1 MDVRAAVELALSQAD
16 GTAVSTQLQT
26 ISPLSGG
33 QIGQV
38 YRVELADGTPLVVK
52 FDDGPEP
59 QLDIEGAM
67 LRYLAEQTELPV
79 PSVIHSEP
87 HLLIME
93 WMPGQS
99 HFSPQAEMDAAEHL
113 AALHSVTAPT
123 FGFPFMTLIGA
134 FTQPNEPTA
143 SWLDFFREQRIF
155 HLMREGVRLGRL
167 PQTFVPRLEKLC
179 AQWHKWLAE
188 PDQPALIHGDVWTTN
203 VLAENGRI
211 TAFLDPAL
219 YFGIDEMELA
229 YIALFNSFGTPFFRR
244 YEEIRPLPPGFYE
257 ERRHLYSLYPLLS
270 HVCHFGGS
278 YVGMVDS
285 VLRRFGF

>member
-1 MDVRAAVELALSQAD
+1 MEIRSAVE
-16 GTAVSTQLQT
+16 TAVSSQLQE
-26 ISPLSGG
+26 IVPLAGG

-38 YRVELADGTPLVVK
+38 YRIRLADGTPLVAK
-52 FDDGPEP
+52 FDDGPQP
-59 QLDIEGAM
+59 QLDIEGNM
-67 LRYLAEQTELPV
+67 LCYLAEQTQLPV
-79 PSVIHSEP
+79 PTVVFSQP
-87 HLLIME
+87 HLLIMA

-99 HFSPQAEMDAAEHL
+99 RFSPQAETEAAEHL
-113 AALHSVTAPT
+113 AALHAVTAPT

-134 FTQPNEPTA
+134 FTQPNPATA

-155 HLMREGVRLGRL
+155 HLMWAGVRLGRL
-167 PQTFVPRLEKLC
+167 PESFVPRLERLGG
-179 AQWHKWLAE
+179 QLDNWLAE
-188 PDQPALIHGDVWTTN
+188 PERPSLIHGDIWTSN

-244 YEEIRPLPPGFYE
+244 YEEIRSLPPGFYE
-257 ERRHLYSLYPLLS
+257 ERQHLYSLYPLLS

-285 VLRRFGF
+285 VLRRFGY

>member
-1 MDVRAAVELALSQAD
+1 MDVQTAVE
-16 GTAVSTQLQT
+16 TAVSHQLRE
-26 ISPLSGG
+26 IAPLSGG

-38 YRVELADGTPLVVK
+38 YRVRLVDGTPLVVK
-52 FDDGPEP
+52 FDDGSEP
-59 QLDIEGAM
+59 QLDIEGNM
-67 LRYLAEQTELPV
+67 LCYLAEHTQLPV
-79 PSVIHSEP
+79 PGVVFSQP

-93 WMPGQS
+93 WVPGQS
-99 HFSPQAEMDAAEHL
+99 RFSPQAEADAAEHL
-113 AALHSVTAPT
+113 AALHAVTAPT

-134 FTQPNEPTA
+134 FTQPNLPTT
-143 SWLDFFREQRIF
+143 SWLDFFREQRIY

-167 PQTFVPRLEKLC
+167 PQSFVPRLEKLC
-179 AQWHKWLAE
+179 GRLDRWLAE
-188 PDQPALIHGDVWTTN
+188 PERPSLIHGDIWTTN

-211 TAFLDPAL
+211 TAFLDPAI

-229 YIALFNSFGTPFFRR
+229 YITLFNSFGAPFFRR
-244 YEEIRPLPPGFYE
+244 YEEIRPLLPGFFE

-285 VLRRFGF
+285 VLRRFGY

>member
-1 MDVRAAVELALSQAD
+1 MEIRTAVE
-16 GTAVSTQLQT
+16 TAVSSQLQE
-26 ISPLSGG
+26 IAPLSGG

-38 YRVELADGTPLVVK
+38 YRIRLADGTPLVAK
-52 FDDGPEP
+52 FDDGPQP
-59 QLDIEGAM
+59 QLDIEGNM
-67 LRYLAEQTELPV
+67 LRYLAQHTRLPV
-79 PSVIHSEP
+79 PTVIFSQP
-87 HLLIME
+87 HLLIMA

-99 HFSPQAEMDAAEHL
+99 RFSPQAEADAAEHL
-113 AALHSVTAPT
+113 AALHAVTAPT

-134 FTQPNEPTA
+134 FTQPNPATA

-155 HLMREGVRLGRL
+155 HLMWAAVQLGRL
-167 PQTFVPRLEKLC
+167 PESFVPRLERLGG
-179 AQWHKWLAE
+179 QLDRWLAE
-188 PDQPALIHGDVWTTN
+188 PERPSLIHGDIWTSN

-219 YFGIDEMELA
+219 YFGIDEIELA

-285 VLRRFGF
+285 VLHRFGF

>member
-1 MDVRAAVELALSQAD
+1 MNVRSALE
-16 GTAVSTQLQT
+16 TAVSSQIQE
-26 ISPLSGG
+26 IEPLTGG

-38 YRVELADGTPLVVK
+38 YRVLLGDGTPLVAK

-59 QLDIEGAM
+59 QLDIEGKM
-67 LRYLAEQTELPV
+67 LSYLAEQTQLPV
-79 PSVIHSEP
+79 PAVVFSQP

-93 WMPGQS
+93 WVSGQS
-99 HFSPQAEMDAAEHL
+99 RFSPQAEANAAEHL
-113 AALHSVTAPT
+113 AALHEVTAPT

-134 FTQPNEPTA
+134 FTQPNSPTNR
-143 SWLDFFREQRIF
+143 WIDFFREQRIH

-167 PQTFVPRLEKLC
+167 PKMFVPRLDKLC
-179 AQWHKWLAE
+179 SQLDKWLAE
-188 PDQPALIHGDVWTTN
+188 PERPSLIHGDIWTAN
-203 VLAENGRI
+203 VLAENGRV

-229 YIALFNSFGTPFFRR
+229 YIALFNSFGESFFRR
-244 YEEIRPLPPGFYE
+244 YEEIRPLPPGFFE
-257 ERRHLYSLYPLLS
+257 ERRYLYSLYPLLS

-278 YVGMVDS
+278 YVGMVDT

>member
-1 MDVRAAVELALSQAD
+1 MDARSAVE
-16 GTAVSTQLQT
+16 TAVSSQLQE
-26 ISPLSGG
+26 IVPLSGG

-38 YRVELADGTPLVVK
+38 YRIRLADGTLLVAK
-52 FDDGPEP
+52 FDDGPQP
-59 QLDIEGAM
+59 QLDIEGNM
-67 LRYLAEQTELPV
+67 LRYLAEQTQLPV
-79 PSVIHSEP
+79 PAVIFSQP

-93 WMPGQS
+93 WLPGQS
-99 HFSPQAEMDAAEHL
+99 RFSPQAEAEAAEHL
-113 AALHSVTAPT
+113 AALHAVTAPT

-134 FTQPNEPTA
+134 FTQPNPATVR
-143 SWLDFFREQRIF
+143 WLDFFREQRIF
-155 HLMREGVRLGRL
+155 HLMRAGVRLGRL
-167 PQTFVPRLEKLC
+167 PESFVPRLERLGD
-179 AQWHKWLAE
+179 QLNNWLAE
-188 PDQPALIHGDVWTTN
+188 PERPSLIHGDIWTSN

-257 ERRHLYSLYPLLS
+257 ERQHLYSLYPLLS

>member
-1 MDVRAAVELALSQAD
+1 MDVRAVVE
-16 GTAVSTQLQT
+16 TAVSSQLQEFA
-26 ISPLSGG
+26 PLSGG

-38 YRVELADGTPLVVK
+38 YRVKLADGTPLVVK

-59 QLDIEGAM
+59 QLDIEGNM
-67 LRYLAEQTELPV
+67 LRYLTEQTELPV
-79 PSVIHSEP
+79 PGVVYAQP

-93 WMPGQS
+93 WLPGQS
-99 HFSPQAEMDAAEHL
+99 RFSPQAEADAAEHL
-113 AALHSVTAPT
+113 AALHAVTAPT

-134 FTQPNEPTA
+134 FTQPNPATE

-155 HLMREGVRLGRL
+155 HLMHEGLRLGRL
-167 PQTFVPRLEKLC
+167 PQSFVPRLEKLC
-179 AQWHKWLAE
+179 GQLDRWLAE
-188 PDQPALIHGDVWTTN
+188 PERPSLIHGDIWTSN
-203 VLAENGRI
+203 VLAENNRI
-211 TAFLDPAL
+211 TGFLDPAL
-219 YFGIDEMELA
+219 YFGIDEIELA

-278 YVGMVDS
+278 YVGMVDA

>member
-1 MDVRAAVELALSQAD
+1 MDVRTAVE
-16 GTAVSTQLQT
+16 TAVSTQLQELV
-26 ISPLSGG
+26 PLSGG

-38 YRVELADGTPLVVK
+38 YRVRLAGGTPLVVK

-59 QLDIEGAM
+59 QLNIEGDM
-67 LRYLAEQTELPV
+67 LRYLAEHTALPV
-79 PSVIHSEP
+79 PGVVHSQP

-93 WMPGQS
+93 WLPGQS
-99 HFSPQAEMDAAEHL
+99 RFSPQAEAEAAEHL
-113 AALHSVTAPT
+113 AALHAVTSNS

-134 FTQPNEPTA
+134 FTQPNPATEN
-143 SWLDFFREQRIF
+143 WLDFFREQRIF
-155 HLMREGVRLGRL
+155 HLMREGLRLGRL
-167 PQTFVPRLEKLC
+167 PQSFVPRLEKLC
-179 AQWHKWLAE
+179 GQLDKWLVE
-188 PDQPALIHGDVWTTN
+188 PERPSLIHGDIWTTN
-203 VLAENGRI
+203 VLAENNRI
-211 TAFLDPAL
+211 TAFLDPAI

-229 YIALFNSFGTPFFRR
+229 YIALFNSFGTPFFKR

-257 ERRHLYSLYPLLS
+257 ERRHIYSLYPLLS